1 MPEVD
6 IVLATRRQS
15 IARVVRRAPRERR
28 VTAVI
33 RLHFLVVLEPAASE
47 HDALLRLDE
56 EGRFALL
63 RLDADRFASLVEHEI
78 GEGRLEQRRNARLAS
93 YHLEHRRPDPS
104 VTQPFGRNE
113 RVGIAHRRS
122 GFRSGVLA
130 GVVRLRL
137 DLELVQQPI
146 GVLFRA
152 ADIGLDHG
160 IVESDEVVIAGD
172 LLEVGNAFGGL
183 FRRPDGLG
191 ACAAIAA
198 CVLFGSFF
206 DKNDLAARL
215 RSLMSGCQT
224 GEARSDH
231 HHVGFLI
238 PRTLVACRSARAPLG
253 RASRKHAARADR
265 AEGERAG
272 EKATPR

>member
-15 IARVVRRAPRERR
+15 IVRVVRRAPRRADG

-122 GFRSGVLA
+122 GFRSGYSQALCVFVSISNSSNSQSA
-130 GVVRLRL
+130 FSFAP
-137 DLELVQQPI
+137 PI
-146 GVLFRA
+146 
-152 ADIGLDHG
+152 
-160 IVESDEVVIAGD
+160 
-172 LLEVGNAFGGL
+172 
-183 FRRPDGLG
+183 
-191 ACAAIAA
+191 
-198 CVLFGSFF
+198 
-206 DKNDLAARL
+206 
-215 RSLMSGCQT
+215 
-224 GEARSDH
+224 
-231 HHVGFLI
+231 
-238 PRTLVACRSARAPLG
+238 
-253 RASRKHAARADR
+253 
-265 AEGERAG
+265 
-272 EKATPR
+272 